1 MAAALVRAAAD
12 HGRDAVNLRLIAI
25 CEQGSDH
32 NRYWLAVDALLQAR
46 DLQNGH
52 PHAWLGCGLTPQA
65 G

>member
-32 NRYWLAVDALLQAR
+32 NRYWLAVEAR
-46 DLQNGH
+46 SK
-52 PHAWLGCGLTPQA
+52 LGIYMAATLTP